1 MKRIITPTGTT
12 VTKPKTAKEISKAIR
27 QNQQLKSI
35 KQPLK
40 LSLEV
45 EAAKALESLA
55 ENLRSGKK
63 LDLEKE
69 LENIL
74 QQVRE
79 YV

>member
-1 MKRIITPTGTT
+1 MAKRIITPTA
-12 VTKPKTAKEISKAIR
+12 KTAKQIGNTIR
-27 QNQQLKSI
+27 LNQQIKSI
-35 KQPLK
+35 REPLK
-40 LSLEV
+40 LSLEI